1 MPTPPKTGCLPRLPS
16 AQLESGGG
24 TGPLA
29 VHPKVF
35 RDELAAAADWVAD
48 YLGQIAQHP
57 VARPIPSAN
66 RQALAAGV
74 LPQEGQDLGA
84 LLEFVDQ
91 MIAPY
96 PTGNGH
102 PAFFAW
108 INSPPSPAG
117 VIAELLATAVNATCG
132 MGEHALMDLERGVV
146 RDLASL
152 AGMAPT
158 TGGVLTSGGSMANL
172 LCLGAART
180 WFLRRHGAADGPA
193 YDQAHARLTAY
204 HSDQAHMSVNKA
216 AAVIGLPPWRLRAV
230 PTTADRRMDVEA
242 LRAMA
247 DADRAAGLLPFCV
260 VSNLG
265 STASGAV
272 DPIEEITRVCHHAG
286 MWHHADGAWGGL
298 GTLVPELA
306 PLYRGV
312 ADLDSLTVDPHKTLS
327 VPVGCGAA
335 LVTDPARLRD
345 AFTFRAS
352 YLDADQDWPW
362 MSDYTIELTRPGT
375 RALTLWATLRQLGRS
390 GVITLLQHYQDL
402 ARYMRQRVQ
411 EHPGLELCTDGPLPV
426 VCFRLV
432 ADPDTDRPNR
442 RADLHTAVAAR
453 VQARGHAYLATV
465 SHDGE
470 TVLRACVCNYLTTTD
485 DVDTLLMEVQDAADH
500 LRTAQPAGTPL
511 ERQI

>member
-1 MPTPPKTGCLPRLPS
+1 MPTPPITSRPPRLPS
-16 AQLESGGG
+16 ARWESGAG

-35 RDELAAAADWVAD
+35 RDELAAAAEWVAG
-48 YLGQIAQHP
+48 YLGQITQRP
-57 VARPIPSAN
+57 VARPIPTAH
-66 RQALAAGV
+66 RQALATGA
-74 LPQEGQDLGA
+74 LPQEGQNLGA
-84 LLEFVDQ
+84 LLEFVDEA
-91 MIAPY
+91 IAPY

-117 VIAELLATAVNATCG
+117 VIAELLATAVNATSG

-152 AGMAPT
+152 AGMAPA

-180 WFLRRHGAADGPA
+180 WFLRRRGATDGPA

-204 HSDQAHMSVNKA
+204 HSDQAHMSVAKA

-230 PTTADRRMDVEA
+230 PTTADQRMDVDA
-242 LRAMA
+242 LQAMV
-247 DADRAAGLLPFCV
+247 DADLASGLLPFCV

-265 STASGAV
+265 STAGGAV
-272 DPIEEITRVCHHAG
+272 DPIESITRVCRSQG

-298 GTLVPELA
+298 GALVPGLA
-306 PLYRGV
+306 ALYRGV

-335 LVTDPARLRD
+335 LVTDPSRLRD

-352 YLDADQDWPW
+352 YLDGDEAWPW

-390 GVITLLQHYQDL
+390 GVVDLLQHYQDL
-402 ARYMRQRVQ
+402 AHYLRQRVE
-411 EHPGLELCTDGPLPV
+411 EHPGLELCNDGPLPV
-426 VCFRLV
+426 VCFRLTV
-432 ADPDTDRPNR
+432 DTDPADPDR
-442 RADLHTAVAAR
+442 RADLHTKVAAR
-453 VQARGHAYLATV
+453 IQARGHAYLATV
-465 SHDGE
+465 SYEGE

-485 DVDTLLMEVQDAADH
+485 DVDTLLQEVHSAVDH
-500 LRTAQPAGTPL
+500 FRTIHRTGA
-511 ERQI
+511 R

>member
-1 MPTPPKTGCLPRLPS
+1 MDPK
-16 AQLESGGG
+16 
-24 TGPLA
+24 
-29 VHPKVF
+29 KF
-35 RDELAAAADWVAD
+35 RDELVVAADWVAD
-48 YLGQIAQHP
+48 YLSRIRQRP
-57 VARPIPSAN
+57 VAQPVPLEHR
-66 RQALAAGV
+66 RALAEGGM
-74 LPQEGQDLGA
+74 PQEGQDLGA
-84 LLEFVDQ
+84 LLEFVGQ
-91 MIAPY
+91 AVAPY

-146 RDLASL
+146 RDLAAL
-152 AGMAPT
+152 AGMAPA

-180 WFLRRHGAADGPA
+180 WFLRGHEATDGPA

-204 HSDQAHMSVNKA
+204 HSDQAHMSVAKA
-216 AAVIGLPPWRLRAV
+216 AATIGLPPWRLRAV
-230 PTTADRRMDVEA
+230 PTTAERRMDVEA
-242 LRAMA
+242 LKAMI
-247 DADRAAGLLPFCV
+247 DADLASGLLPFCV

-272 DPIEEITRVCHHAG
+272 DPIEAITQVCRSRG

-298 GTLVPELA
+298 GAMVPELA

-335 LVTDPARLRD
+335 LVTDPDRLRE
-345 AFTFRAS
+345 AFTYRAS
-352 YLDADQDWPW
+352 YLDGDQDWPW

-375 RALTLWATLRQLGRS
+375 RALTLWATLHQLGRA
-390 GVITLLQHYQDL
+390 GVSSLLQHYQDL
-402 ARYMRQRVQ
+402 ARYLSRRVQ
-411 EHPGLELCTDGPLPV
+411 AHPALELCSDGPLPV
-426 VCFRLV
+426 VCFRL
-432 ADPDTDRPNR
+432 AAGTALDRPEA

-465 SHDGE
+465 CHDGE
-470 TVLRACVCNYLTTTD
+470 TVLRACFCNYLTTAD
-485 DVDTLLMEVQDAADH
+485 DVDTLLEEVRAAAQH
-500 LRTAQPAGTPL
+500 LSTA
-511 ERQI
+511 

>member
-1 MPTPPKTGCLPRLPS
+1 MSATPKTGRTSRPHAAPL
-16 AQLESGGG
+16 QSGGG

-35 RDELAAAADWVAD
+35 RDELAAAADWVAT
-48 YLGQIAQHP
+48 YLGQINEHP
-57 VARPIPSAN
+57 VARPIPPAH
-66 RQALAAGV
+66 RQSLAAGM
-74 LPQEGQDLGA
+74 LPQEGQHLSA

-91 MIAPY
+91 AIAPY

-117 VIAELLATAVNATCG
+117 VIAELLATTVNATCG

-152 AGMAPT
+152 AGMSPT

-180 WFLRRHGAADGPA
+180 WFLHRHGATDGPA

-204 HSDQAHMSVNKA
+204 HSDQAHMSVAKA

-230 PTTADRRMDVEA
+230 PTTAERRMDVEA
-242 LRAMA
+242 LQSMI
-247 DADRAAGLLPFCV
+247 DADHASGLLPFCV

-272 DPIEEITRVCHHAG
+272 DPIEAITQVCRRQG
-286 MWHHADGAWGGL
+286 LWHHADGAWGGL
-298 GTLVPELA
+298 GALVPELA

-312 ADLDSLTVDPHKTLS
+312 DDLDSLTVDPHKTLS

-335 LVTDPARLRD
+335 KSPNPPGFATRSPSAPPISTATRTGPGCPTTRSSSPGPAP
-345 AFTFRAS
+345 APSPSGPPCAS
-352 YLDADQDWPW
+352 
-362 MSDYTIELTRPGT
+362 S
-375 RALTLWATLRQLGRS
+375 
-390 GVITLLQHYQDL
+390 
-402 ARYMRQRVQ
+402 
-411 EHPGLELCTDGPLPV
+411 
-426 VCFRLV
+426 
-432 ADPDTDRPNR
+432 
-442 RADLHTAVAAR
+442 AA
-453 VQARGHAYLATV
+453 
-465 SHDGE
+465 
-470 TVLRACVCNYLTTTD
+470 
-485 DVDTLLMEVQDAADH
+485 
-500 LRTAQPAGTPL
+500 PA
-511 ERQI
+511 

>member
-1 MPTPPKTGCLPRLPS
+1 MPTPPKTSRPPRPS
-16 AQLESGGG
+16 SDRPGPGGG

-35 RDELAAAADWVAD
+35 RDELAAAAGWVAD
-48 YLGQIAQHP
+48 YLGQIPQQP
-57 VARPIPSAN
+57 VARPLPAAH
-66 RQALAAGV
+66 RQALAAGA
-74 LPQEGQDLGA
+74 LPDEGQDLGA
-84 LLEFVDQ
+84 LLEFVDRA
-91 MIAPY
+91 IAPY

-172 LCLGAART
+172 LCLSAARA
-180 WFLRRHGAADGPA
+180 WFLRRHGATDGPA
-193 YDQAHARLTAY
+193 HDQAHARLTVY
-204 HSDQAHMSVNKA
+204 HSDQAHMSVAKA

-230 PTTADRRMDVEA
+230 PTTAERRMDVEA
-242 LRAMA
+242 LRAMV
-247 DADRAAGLLPFCV
+247 DSDRASGLLPFCV

-272 DPIEEITRVCHHAG
+272 DPIEAITRVCRG
-286 MWHHADGAWGGL
+286 RGLWHHADGAWGGL
-298 GTLVPELA
+298 GALVPELA

-335 LVTDPARLRD
+335 LVTEPSLLRD
-345 AFTFRAS
+345 AFGFRAS
-352 YLDADQDWPW
+352 YLDGDQDWPW

-390 GVITLLQHYQDL
+390 GVIALLQHYQDL
-402 ARYMRQRVQ
+402 AHYLRRRVQ
-411 EHPGLELCTDGPLPV
+411 EHPALELCAGGPLPV
-426 VCFRLV
+426 VCFRLAV
-432 ADPDTDRPNR
+432 NSGTGSADS
-442 RADLHTAVAAR
+442 RADLHTAVAAH

-465 SHDGE
+465 GHEGE

-485 DVDTLLMEVQDAADH
+485 DVDTLLREVQAAADH
-500 LRTAQPAGTPL
+500 LRTG
-511 ERQI
+511 

>member
-1 MPTPPKTGCLPRLPS
+1 MPTPPKTGRPPRLPS
-16 AQLESGGG
+16 AQPDSGGG

-57 VARPIPSAN
+57 VARPVPSAH
-66 RQALAAGV
+66 RQALAAGA
-74 LPQEGQDLGA
+74 LPQEGQDLA
-84 LLEFVDQ
+84 TLLEFVDRA
-91 MIAPY
+91 IAPY

-158 TGGVLTSGGSMANL
+158 TGGVLTSGGSTANL
-172 LCLGAART
+172 LCLSAART
-180 WFLRRHGAADGPA
+180 WFLRQRGATDGPA

-204 HSDQAHMSVNKA
+204 HGDQAHMSVAKA

-242 LRAMA
+242 LQTMVA
-247 DADRAAGLLPFCV
+247 ADRASGLLPFCV

-272 DPIEEITRVCHHAG
+272 DPIEAITRMCRRHG
-286 MWHHADGAWGGL
+286 LWHHADGAWGGL
-298 GTLVPELA
+298 GALVPELA
-306 PLYRGV
+306 PLYRGI

-335 LVTDPARLRD
+335 LVTDPFRLRD
-345 AFTFRAS
+345 AFSFRAS
-352 YLDADQDWPW
+352 YLDGDQDWPW

-390 GVITLLQHYQDL
+390 GVTALLQHYQDL
-402 ARYMRQRVQ
+402 ARYLSRRVQ
-411 EHPGLELCTDGPLPV
+411 QHPGLELCTDGPLPV
-426 VCFRLV
+426 VCFRLT
-432 ADPDTDRPNR
+432 AAPGTARPDS

-465 SHDGE
+465 RHDGE

-485 DVDTLLMEVQDAADH
+485 DVDTLLREVQAAADH
-500 LRTAQPAGTPL
+500 LRTA
-511 ERQI
+511 

>member
-1 MPTPPKTGCLPRLPS
+1 MSTPSKTSRPPRLPS
-16 AQLESGGG
+16 DQLESGGG
-24 TGPLA
+24 VGPLA

-35 RDELAAAADWVAD
+35 RDELAAAAEWVAG
-48 YLGQIAQHP
+48 YLGQITERP
-57 VARPIPSAN
+57 VARPIPSAH
-66 RQALAAGV
+66 RQDLAAGV
-74 LPQEGQDLGA
+74 LPQGGQDLGA
-84 LLEFVDQ
+84 LLEFVDRA
-91 MIAPY
+91 IAPY

-108 INSPPSPAG
+108 INSPPAPAG
-117 VIAELLATAVNATCG
+117 VIAELLATAINATCG

-146 RDLASL
+146 RELASL
-152 AGMAPT
+152 AGMAAT

-180 WFLRRHGAADGPA
+180 WFLRCHDATDGPA

-204 HSDQAHMSVNKA
+204 HSDQAHMSVAKA
-216 AAVIGLPPWRLRAV
+216 AAVIGLPPWRLRTV
-230 PTTADRRMDVEA
+230 PTTSDQRMDVGA
-242 LRAMA
+242 LQAMVE
-247 DADRAAGLLPFCV
+247 ADRARGLLPFCV

-265 STASGAV
+265 STAGGAV
-272 DPIEEITRVCHHAG
+272 DPIEAITRVCRGQG
-286 MWHHADGAWGGL
+286 MWHHGDGAWGGL
-298 GTLVPELA
+298 GALVPELA

-345 AFTFRAS
+345 AFAFRAS
-352 YLDADQDWPW
+352 YLDGDQDWPW

-390 GVITLLQHYQDL
+390 GVTDLLQHYQDL
-402 ARYMRQRVQ
+402 AEYLRRRVQ
-411 EHPGLELCTDGPLPV
+411 QHPAMELCNEGPLPV
-426 VCFRLV
+426 VCFRL
-432 ADPDTDRPNR
+432 AHGPGTGLPDA

-465 SHDGE
+465 CHDGE
-470 TVLRACVCNYLTTTD
+470 TVLRACVCNYLTTTA
-485 DVDTLLMEVQDAADH
+485 DVDTLLQEVQSAIDH
-500 LRTAQPAGTPL
+500 LRTT
-511 ERQI
+511 

>member
-1 MPTPPKTGCLPRLPS
+1 MPTPPMTSRASRLPL
-16 AQLESGGG
+16 ARGDSGGG

-35 RDELAAAADWVAD
+35 RDELAAAAEWVAD
-48 YLGQIAQHP
+48 YLGQITQRP
-57 VARPIPSAN
+57 VARPIPTAH
-66 RQALAAGV
+66 RQALATGA

-84 LLEFVDQ
+84 LLEFVDEA
-91 MIAPY
+91 IAPY

-180 WFLRRHGAADGPA
+180 WFLRRHGATDGPA

-204 HSDQAHMSVNKA
+204 HSDQAHMSVAKA
-216 AAVIGLPPWRLRAV
+216 ATVIGLPPWRLRAV
-230 PTTADRRMDVEA
+230 PTTADQRMDVDA
-242 LRAMA
+242 LQAMV
-247 DADRAAGLLPFCV
+247 DADLASGLLPFCV

-265 STASGAV
+265 STAGGAV
-272 DPIEEITRVCHHAG
+272 DPIEAITQVCRARACGITPTVPGAGSAPSSPNSPPLPGRLRPRLTHHRPAQ
-286 MWHHADGAWGGL
+286 
-298 GTLVPELA
+298 
-306 PLYRGV
+306 
-312 ADLDSLTVDPHKTLS
+312 DPVRPSRLRRRPGHRPS
-327 VPVGCGAA
+327 
-335 LVTDPARLRD
+335 RLRD

-352 YLDADQDWPW
+352 YLDGDQDWPW

-390 GVITLLQHYQDL
+390 GVVDLLQHYQDL
-402 ARYMRQRVQ
+402 AHYLRQRVQ
-411 EHPGLELCTDGPLPV
+411 EQPGLELCNDGPLPV
-426 VCFRLV
+426 VCFRLT
-432 ADPDTDRPNR
+432 ADTINPDR
-442 RADLHTAVAAR
+442 RADLHMAVAAR
-453 VQARGHAYLATV
+453 IQARGHAYLATV

-485 DVDTLLMEVQDAADH
+485 DVDTLLQEVHSAIH
-500 LRTAQPAGTPL
+500 HVRNV
-511 ERQI
+511 

>member
-1 MPTPPKTGCLPRLPS
+1 MPTPPKTGLQPHPPTVRPDS
-16 AQLESGGG
+16 DGA

-35 RDELAAAADWVAD
+35 RDELTAAAEWVAD
-48 YLGQIAQHP
+48 YLGRIAGRP
-57 VARPIPSAN
+57 VARPVPAAH
-66 RQALAAGV
+66 RQALAAGD
-74 LPQEGQDLGA
+74 LPQEGQDLGT
-84 LLEFVDQ
+84 LLEFVDRA
-91 MIAPY
+91 IAPY

-152 AGMAPT
+152 AGMAPG

-180 WFLRRHGAADGPA
+180 WFLRGRGATDGAA
-193 YDQAHARLTAY
+193 YDRAHTRLTAY
-204 HSDQAHMSVNKA
+204 HSDQAHMSVAKA
-216 AAVIGLPPWRLRAV
+216 ASVIGLPPWRLRAV
-230 PTTADRRMDVEA
+230 PTTSQRHMDVEA
-242 LRAMA
+242 LRAMV
-247 DADRAAGLLPFCV
+247 DADRASGLLPFCV

-272 DPIEEITRVCHHAG
+272 DPIEAITAVCRDQG

-298 GTLVPELA
+298 GALVPELA

-345 AFTFRAS
+345 AFSFRAS
-352 YLDADQDWPW
+352 YLDGDQDWPW
-362 MSDYTIELTRPGT
+362 LSDYTIELTRPGT

-390 GVITLLQHYQDL
+390 GATALLQQYQDL
-402 ARYMRQRVQ
+402 AHYLRRRIQG
-411 EHPGLELCTDGPLPV
+411 HPGLELCAGGPLPV
-426 VCFRLV
+426 VCFRLT
-432 ADPDTDRPNR
+432 ADPDASRPNPQ
-442 RADLHTAVAAR
+442 ADLHAAVAAR

-485 DVDTLLMEVQDAADH
+485 DVDTLVQEVLAAADH
-500 LRTAQPAGTPL
+500 LRA
-511 ERQI
+511 R

>member
-1 MPTPPKTGCLPRLPS
+1 MPTPPKTARPPRLPV
-16 AQLESGGG
+16 AQPDASGGS
-24 TGPLA
+24 GPLG

-48 YLGQIAQHP
+48 YLGRITEHP
-57 VARPIPSAN
+57 VTRPIPPAH
-66 RQALAAGV
+66 RQALAAAA
-74 LPQEGQDLGA
+74 LPHEGQDLGA
-84 LLEFVDQ
+84 LLEFVDRA
-91 MIAPY
+91 IAPY

-180 WFLRRHGAADGPA
+180 WFLRHHGATDGPA
-193 YDQAHARLTAY
+193 YDQAHARLIAY
-204 HSDQAHMSVNKA
+204 HSDQAHMSVAKA

-230 PTTADRRMDVEA
+230 PTTAEHRMDVEA

-247 DADRAAGLLPFCV
+247 DADRASGLLPFCV

-272 DPIEEITRVCHHAG
+272 DPIEAITQVCRTQG

-298 GTLVPELA
+298 GALVPELA

-352 YLDADQDWPW
+352 YLDGDQDWPW

-375 RALTLWATLRQLGRS
+375 RALALWATLRQLGRS
-390 GVITLLQHYQDL
+390 GVIDLLQHYQDL
-402 ARYMRQRVQ
+402 ARYLRQRVQ
-411 EHPGLELCTDGPLPV
+411 AHPGLELCTDGPLPV
-426 VCFRLV
+426 VCFGL
-432 ADPDTDRPNR
+432 AATPDTGCPDS

-465 SHDGE
+465 CHEGE

-485 DVDTLLMEVQDAADH
+485 DVDTLLQEVQAATDH
-500 LRTAQPAGTPL
+500 LQTA
-511 ERQI
+511 

>member
-1 MPTPPKTGCLPRLPS
+1 MDL
-16 AQLESGGG
+16 
-24 TGPLA
+24 
-29 VHPKVF
+29 KVF

-48 YLGQIAQHP
+48 YLGQIARRP
-57 VARPIPSAN
+57 VARPIPSAH

-84 LLEFVDQ
+84 LLDFVDRE
-91 MIAPY
+91 IAPF

-117 VIAELLATAVNATCG
+117 VIAELLATAINATCG

-180 WFLRRHGAADGPA
+180 WFLRHHGATDGPA
-193 YDQAHARLTAY
+193 YDQVHARLTAY
-204 HSDQAHMSVNKA
+204 HSDQAHMSVAKA

-230 PTTADRRMDVEA
+230 PSTAEQRMDVEA
-242 LRAMA
+242 LRAMV
-247 DADRAAGLLPFCV
+247 DADRASGLLPFCV

-272 DPIEEITRVCHHAG
+272 DPIEAITRVCRTHG
-286 MWHHADGAWGGL
+286 LWHHADGAWGGL
-298 GTLVPELA
+298 GALVPELA

-335 LVTDPARLRD
+335 LVTEPSRLRD
-345 AFTFRAS
+345 AFAFRAS
-352 YLDADQDWPW
+352 YLAGDQDWPW

-375 RALTLWATLRQLGRS
+375 RALTLWATLRHLGRS
-390 GVITLLQHYQDL
+390 GVIALLQHYQDL
-402 ARYMRQRVQ
+402 ARYLRRRVQ
-411 EHPGLELCTDGPLPV
+411 EHPGLELCNDSTLPV
-426 VCFRLV
+426 VCFRLA
-432 ADPDTDRPNR
+432 ADTETGRPDA

-465 SHDGE
+465 CHDGE

-485 DVDTLLMEVQDAADH
+485 DVDTLLEEVQAAAEH
-500 LRTAQPAGTPL
+500 LRTT
-511 ERQI
+511 

>member
-1 MPTPPKTGCLPRLPS
+1 MRTPSETDGPAHLAS
-16 AQLESGGG
+16 ASAWPESG

-35 RDELAAAADWVAD
+35 RDELAAAAEWVAD
-48 YLGQIAQHP
+48 YLQGIAQRP
-57 VARPIPSAN
+57 VTRPVPPEH
-66 RQALAAGV
+66 RQAMAAGS
-74 LPQEGQDLGA
+74 LPQDGQDLGA
-84 LLEFVDQ
+84 LLEFVDRA
-91 MIAPY
+91 IAPY

-132 MGEHALMDLERGVV
+132 MGEHALMDLERGVL
-146 RDLASL
+146 RDLAAL
-152 AGMAPT
+152 AGLAPT
-158 TGGVLTSGGSMANL
+158 AGGVLTSGGSMANL

-180 WFLRRHGAADGPA
+180 WFLRQRGATDGPA
-193 YDQAHARLTAY
+193 YDQAHARLVAY
-204 HSDQAHMSVNKA
+204 HSDQAHMSVAKA

-230 PTTADRRMDVEA
+230 PTTADRCMDVDA

-272 DPIEEITRVCHHAG
+272 DPIEAITRVCHQAG
-286 MWHHADGAWGGL
+286 MWHHGDGAWGGL
-298 GTLVPELA
+298 GALVPELA
-306 PLYRGV
+306 PSYRGV
-312 ADLDSLTVDPHKTLS
+312 AGLDSLTVDPHKALS

-335 LVTDPARLRD
+335 LVTDPSRLRD

-352 YLDADQDWPW
+352 YLEGDQDWPW

-375 RALTLWATLRQLGRS
+375 RALTLWATLRHLGRD
-390 GVITLLQHYQDL
+390 GVVALLQRYQDL
-402 ARYMRQRVQ
+402 ARYLRQRVL
-411 EHPGLELCTDGPLPV
+411 EYPELELCTSGPLPV
-426 VCFRLV
+426 VCFRLTTRQD
-432 ADPDTDRPNR
+432 AGR
-442 RADLHTAVAAR
+442 RAPEAGLHAAVAAR

-470 TVLRACVCNYLTTTD
+470 TVLRACVCNHLTTTD
-485 DVDTLLMEVQDAADH
+485 DVDTLLREVLAAADH
-500 LRTAQPAGTPL
+500 LRLG
-511 ERQI
+511 

>member
-1 MPTPPKTGCLPRLPS
+1 MPPNTSPPSRLPS
-16 AQLESGGG
+16 AQLEAGGG

-35 RDELAAAADWVAD
+35 RDELAAAAGWVAD
-48 YLGQIAQHP
+48 YLGQINEHP
-57 VARPIPSAN
+57 VARPIPPAH
-66 RQALAAGV
+66 RQALAAGA

-91 MIAPY
+91 AIAPY

-117 VIAELLATAVNATCG
+117 VIAELLAAAVNATCG

-180 WFLRRHGAADGPA
+180 WFLRQNGATDGPA

-204 HSDQAHMSVNKA
+204 HSDQAHMSVAKA

-230 PTTADRRMDVEA
+230 PTTAERRMDVEA
-242 LRAMA
+242 LEEMI
-247 DADRAAGLLPFCV
+247 DADRVNGLLPFCV

-272 DPIEEITRVCHHAG
+272 DPIEAITGVCRRQG
-286 MWHHADGAWGGL
+286 LWHHADGAWGGL
-298 GTLVPELA
+298 GALVPELA

-312 ADLDSLTVDPHKTLS
+312 SDLDSLTVDPHKTLS

-335 LVTDPARLRD
+335 LVTDPSRLRD

-352 YLDADQDWPW
+352 YLDGDQDWPW

-390 GVITLLQHYQDL
+390 GVIALLQHYQDL
-402 ARYMRQRVQ
+402 AQHLRQRVQ

-426 VCFRLV
+426 VCFRL
-432 ADPDTDRPNR
+432 TDSPETGRR
-442 RADLHTAVAAR
+442 DARADLHTAVAAR

-465 SHDGE
+465 CHDGE

-485 DVDTLLMEVQDAADH
+485 DVDTLLQEVQAAVDH
-500 LRTAQPAGTPL
+500 LRTTDSSGTPF
-511 ERQI
+511 ERQT